1 MLRAG
6 TDSLRDSEFIPSLLS
21 ALAPAPRGAG
31 PGSMFWDLPGIYPE
45 GEPAPNPGVPSSS
58 CR

>member
-1 MLRAG
+1 MLG
-6 TDSLRDSEFIPSLLS
+6 VSTDSLWDSEFIPSLFW

-31 PGSMFWDLPGIYPE
+31 PDSIFWDLLGIYPE

-58 CR
+58 CH